1 MANLVSTV
9 AHVAP
14 YIPEENLSMVV
25 EALKNMPE
33 DKLTTIN
40 MIAFKKPSVTAIL
53 ACILGYWG
61 MDRFYLGQVGL
72 GIVKL
77 ITCGGLLI
85 WSLIDF
91 LRFDSN
97 CKKAN
102 YQTLQAYLY

>member
-1 MANLVSTV
+1 MADLVSTV

-14 YIPEENLSMVV
+14 YIPEENLPMVV
-25 EALKNMPE
+25 EALKKMPE

-40 MIAFKKPSVTAIL
+40 MIAFKKPHVTAIL
-53 ACILGYWG
+53 ACLTGYYG
-61 MDRFYLGQVGL
+61 IDRFYLGQTGL

-91 LRFDSN
+91 FKFDSN

-102 YQTLQAYLY
+102 YQKLQAYLY